1 MTQLL
6 VGLVQTEN
14 EAIIM
19 LNKLREA
26 GLEAEAM
33 GVVAKEHLD
42 LDLISEKAGL
52 DKPLKGAGTD
62 GAFGV
67 FKGVLA
73 ALGKRMD
80 QTISAGKAVR
90 RLAGNEIGGETDDL
104 VLTLAEA
111 GIAEEDA
118 QYYEQWLLQDY
129 FLIVVECS
137 EEDAAHIAP
146 IVKGEDV

>member
-6 VGLVQTEN
+6 VGLVRTEN
-14 EAIIM
+14 EAIVM

-26 GLEAEAM
+26 GMEAEAM

-52 DKPLKGAGTD
+52 AKPLKGAGTD

-80 QTISAGKAVR
+80 QTISAGKVVR

-111 GIAEEDA
+111 GVAEEDA
-118 QYYEQWLLQDY
+118 QYYEQWLLQDH
-129 FLIVVECS
+129 LLVVVECG
-137 EEDAAHIAP
+137 EDDAARIAP
-146 IVKGEDV
+146 IVKGEES